1 MTQDEIEQASISI
14 RAKLP
19 GFDYDAFVKR
29 CLDKQLMKASYEQAQ
44 NNYEKLQLFRVM
56 NDDRHDNDVIMKYI
70 NESFHIENDYIMQLN
85 PHTYDFVPEH
95 IVRECDDWLFDR

>member
-1 MTQDEIEQASISI
+1 MSD
-14 RAKLP
+14 
-19 GFDYDAFVKR
+19 
-29 CLDKQLMKASYEQAQ
+29 DK
-44 NNYEKLQLFRVM
+44 
-56 NDDRHDNDVIMKYI
+56 HDNDVIMKYI